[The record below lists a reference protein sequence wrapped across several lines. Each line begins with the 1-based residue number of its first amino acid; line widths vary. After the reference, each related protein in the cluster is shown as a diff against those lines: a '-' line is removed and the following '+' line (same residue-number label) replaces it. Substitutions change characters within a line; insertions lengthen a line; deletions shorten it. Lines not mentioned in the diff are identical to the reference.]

1 MEKYTVFISF
11 KNTDNGEPTKDAVI
25 AQALYKKL
33 TENNISVF
41 FSNTTLLE
49 KGSSQFKNAIEEAL
63 ESAIILI
70 LVGSKTDYIMSKW
83 VNYEWDTFH
92 NEILSDAKPNG
103 IIIPYLSETIRH
115 AEKPMSLR
123 RLETFLIERDTIDD
137 VCTFIRNYMKEKGL
151 DFEDYS
157 QNKYNTGLS
166 MHSKYSAL
174 TLNEEQRLNIQ
185 CELTRCSD
193 MPGINLVTEK
203 FKDEEKIYI
212 LDLGCA
218 RGTTIKDRFQN
229 YPLSN
234 LHVNGIDK
242 SADII
247 EIARKECEGLN
258 FHFAAI
264 EVESDDFE
272 KNIAEYM
279 RMNNIPGFHLVIST
293 VFLRHMKNPTLIMKR
308 IRNILVEGGC
318 FLIREQDDGTRIS
331 NGDFGL
337 VEKITDRFVTLPG
350 VSDRYYGRKVNTQ
363 LIEAGFNNIKAL
375 HKIRD
380 TSGKTEEEKAKIFNI
395 AFMQLINYAEYL
407 IEQNP
412 DNSEIR
418 STFDWL
424 ETALEKLYAIF
435 MNQDFWYTETDFVF
449 LAEK

>member
-1 MEKYTVFISF
+1 
-11 KNTDNGEPTKDAVI
+11 
-25 AQALYKKL
+25 
-33 TENNISVF
+33 
-41 FSNTTLLE
+41 
-49 KGSSQFKNAIEEAL
+49 
-63 ESAIILI
+63 
-70 LVGSKTDYIMSKW
+70 
-83 VNYEWDTFH
+83 
-92 NEILSDAKPNG
+92 
-103 IIIPYLSETIRH
+103 
-115 AEKPMSLR
+115 
-123 RLETFLIERDTIDD
+123 
-137 VCTFIRNYMKEKGL
+137 MKEKGL

-185 CELTRCSD
+185 CELTRGSD

-264 EVESDDFE
+264 EVESDAFE